1 MNLEEQLDDM
11 TVKASEDAANV
22 HTLQI
27 QVNTLEEGTNVAH
40 YCHSAVMLD
49 FLFMLCFHV

>member
-11 TVKASEDAANV
+11 AVKSSEDDANL

-27 QVNTLEEGTNVAH
+27 QVNTLEEGQLLYLAISISMV
-40 YCHSAVMLD
+40 
-49 FLFMLCFHV
+49 FLI